1 MDMSSTSLEY
11 KIPIILSNIANKKC
25 GGVMDQVWPDFTFFY
40 NQGEHKISSPSIQS
54 IEVKADSMYEVIKY
68 TSIRE
73 SR

>member
-1 MDMSSTSLEY
+1 MRVY
-11 KIPIILSNIANKKC
+11 IIYTPSKRLNIK
-25 GGVMDQVWPDFTFFY
+25 GVYYMNAMGLKVWPDFTTFF